1 LGGIAE
7 GMLGEDADI
16 TMRVG
21 RLGYQIVSD
30 PAIKA
35 YSEQPQNFRDL
46 REQRMRWSFGL
57 FNSISRNRDA
67 IFGLDGLRG
76 LWVMPWAC
84 FVMFRK
90 LILIPFAV
98 AVLGLILMDD
108 SFFPLH
114 EIAAAGA
121 IALGAQLLVMAVVV
135 SILGGPALVVSLP
148 SYIVFRL
155 IVTYFALE
163 TLLTAVVKEPH
174 WWTALRPAQQRRL
187 AVAGAGA
194 TPPPQPSQSSGP
206 PEPR

>member
-1 LGGIAE
+1 
-7 GMLGEDADI
+7 
-16 TMRVG
+16 
-21 RLGYQIVSD
+21 
-30 PAIKA
+30 
-35 YSEQPQNFRDL
+35 
-46 REQRMRWSFGL
+46 
-57 FNSISRNRDA
+57 
-67 IFGLDGLRG
+67 
-76 LWVMPWAC
+76 MPWAC

-98 AVLGLILMDD
+98 AVLGLILLDD

-135 SILGGPALVVSLP
+135 SILGGPGLVISLP

-174 WWTALRPAQQRRL
+174 WWTSLRAAEHRRL
-187 AVAGAGA
+187 AMAGPNPPPG
-194 TPPPQPSQSSGP
+194 TPPIQSSGP
-206 PEPR
+206 PGPR

>member
-1 LGGIAE
+1 
-7 GMLGEDADI
+7 
-16 TMRVG
+16 
-21 RLGYQIVSD
+21 
-30 PAIKA
+30 
-35 YSEQPQNFRDL
+35 
-46 REQRMRWSFGL
+46 MRWSFGL

-76 LWVMPWAC
+76 IWIMPWAC

-98 AVLGLILMDD
+98 AVLGLILLDD

-135 SILGGPALVVSLP
+135 SILGGPGLVISLP

-174 WWTALRPAQQRRL
+174 WWTSLRAAEHRRL
-187 AVAGAGA
+187 AMAGPNSRAQ
-194 TPPPQPSQSSGP
+194 QPTQSSGP